1 MTIIGS
7 ETGRSRA
14 FASVVWLAV
23 AVAVAA
29 VQAAADLN
37 TGTAGTAG
45 AAGAAGAKASS
56 AAIALKAV
64 AEVEMRV
71 SSNGREATRLVP
83 ADRVAP
89 GDEIF
94 YTLEIRNT
102 GSATVRAPSVVYPV
116 PEHTRYV
123 ADSAIGPGAEVSYS
137 IDGGRSFG
145 QPENLKV
152 AGPAGAPRPAEAADY
167 THIRWQFTHG
177 LKGKSVAFARFRAVV
192 K

>member
-1 MTIIGS
+1 MTIIGH

-14 FASVVWLAV
+14 FASVVWLA
-23 AVAVAA
+23 AVAVAAVVA

-37 TGTAGTAG
+37 TVTAG
-45 AAGAAGAKASS
+45 AAGAKVSS
-56 AAIALKAV
+56 AAIALTAV
-64 AEVEMRV
+64 AEVEIRV
-71 SSNGREATRLVP
+71 SSSGREATRLVP
-83 ADRVAP
+83 ADRVVP

-152 AGPAGAPRPAEAADY
+152 AGLAGAPRPAAAADY
-167 THIRWQFTHG
+167 THIRWQLTHG